1 MIITILDGVSE
12 KSHEV
17 MVKKTETFIKS
28 REYCMS
34 KFINNKAINIL

>member
-1 MIITILDGVSE
+1 MIITIFWMKNLSE

-34 KFINNKAINIL
+34 KFYK